1 MTPTVI
7 PASDDS
13 PRAGTQSH
21 KPRPCKSPWVPDIS
35 LAAKFRDDIVRS
47 LVLVAAAFAVLP
59 TPDATA
65 QPRRERPAEEA
76 PEQYAAG
83 PNRDDTFY
91 FCTACHGFK
100 IVAQQGMSRERWN
113 ETFDVMTKRHG
124 MVDVQG
130 EQREQMLDYL
140 ASAFPERRTPGGW
153 KNPFE
158 GK

>member
-1 MTPTVI
+1 VGRGGLG
-7 PASDDS
+7 AL
-13 PRAGTQSH
+13 
-21 KPRPCKSPWVPDIS
+21 VV
-35 LAAKFRDDIVRS
+35 LALI
-47 LVLVAAAFAVLP
+47 LPAAA
-59 TPDATA
+59 
-65 QPRRERPAEEA
+65 QPKRERAAEEA
-76 PEQYAAG
+76 PEQYPAG

-100 IVAQQGMSRERWN
+100 IVAQQGMSRERWDD
-113 ETFDVMTKRHG
+113 TFNVMVKRHG

-140 ASAFPERRTPGGW
+140 TSAFPERRAPGGW